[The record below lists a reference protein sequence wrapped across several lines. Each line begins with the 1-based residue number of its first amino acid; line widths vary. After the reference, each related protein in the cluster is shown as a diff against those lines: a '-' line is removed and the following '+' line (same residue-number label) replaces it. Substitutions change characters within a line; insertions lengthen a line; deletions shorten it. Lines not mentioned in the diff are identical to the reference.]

1 MAKRYRLQDPIKFI
15 TFLLM
20 LGIFVILLVMLIR
33 SCTHPKQKEPA
44 QDGQASSQSSS
55 AREYEQPADLNGQKP
70 AEYAAR
76 QNVYFTASLVGTIY
90 DIEQARNAEEQV
102 KEVPIVYTIVLDP
115 GCGGTE
121 NGNPGIGGVWEKEIN
136 LKAAL
141 ALRKQIE
148 EVHPEIRVVMTR
160 TSDHALT
167 GQERI
172 DLINETK
179 PDLAISL
186 HCDYFAGASE
196 RRGTA
201 AFLRNSDGA
210 KIKLEDGKKTT
221 VQELARQIAEE
232 LQTRAV
238 SALETENRG
247 VSEARYEILNQTTVP
262 VVLIEMAYLTDQSD
276 YDKITSNG
284 YIKAFSEEM
293 TEGINSVLTAIYPN
307 RQPVLEGDTAAS
319 AAESAA
325 GSENESGEESIDE
338 SIDESEEDA
347 EAEDEDETAEDSEEE

>member
-1 MAKRYRLQDPIKFI
+1 MAKRYRLQDPIRFI
-15 TFLLM
+15 TFLLV

-44 QDGQASSQSSS
+44 QDGQASQSSS
-55 AREYEQPADLNGQKP
+55 AHEYEPPADLNGRQP

-76 QNVYFTASLVGTIY
+76 QNVSFTASLVGMIY
-90 DIEQARNAEEQV
+90 DIEQARTAEEQV

-148 EVHPEIRVVMTR
+148 DVHPEIRVVMTR

-201 AFLRNSDGA
+201 TFLRNSDGA
-210 KIKLEDGKKTT
+210 KVKLEDGKKTT

-232 LQTRAV
+232 LQSRAV

-307 RQPVLEGDTAAS
+307 RQPVLEGDAAAS
-319 AAESAA
+319 AVEAET
-325 GSENESGEESIDE
+325 ESGEESM
-338 SIDESEEDA
+338 DESEEDA
-347 EAEDEDETAEDSEEE
+347 ETEDEDETAEDSEEE